1 MLKRFLLRTICSA
14 ALMAVP
20 LLAQTSTKSHA
31 ANSDMEAWR
40 SYKLT
45 MPKVDEWAVSNRKL
59 AAYMKAHP
67 QFRMNKTDIGD
78 AKSLTEME
86 KRARAEAPGAV
97 QAIES
102 SGLSFRDYW
111 NVSAALMIAY
121 VAAQYEKP
129 GMPPPRD
136 ILPANINF
144 VKANQQKIAQLYA
157 EFGKL
162 NARNKQ

>member
-1 MLKRFLLRTICSA
+1 MLKRYWISITFCA
-14 ALMAVP
+14 ALTATP
-20 LLAQTSTKSHA
+20 LLAQTSAKSHA
-31 ANSDMEAWR
+31 ANSDMKAWR

-97 QAIES
+97 EAIES

-129 GMPPPRD
+129 GMPPPKD
-136 ILPANINF
+136 VLPENITF